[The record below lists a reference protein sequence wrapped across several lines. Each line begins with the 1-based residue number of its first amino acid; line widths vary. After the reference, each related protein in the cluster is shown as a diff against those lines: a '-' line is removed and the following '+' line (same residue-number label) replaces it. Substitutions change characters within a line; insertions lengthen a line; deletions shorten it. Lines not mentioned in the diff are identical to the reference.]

1 MSSLTNNK
9 IKQDSSERD
18 YIIVIEPEP
27 LCINEAC
34 SCRGREEDRNKTC
47 KLWQAFRHHHLR
59 LPDPQKEQIY
69 VLEEYQD
76 ALELRRRV
84 GAHSPKEILSYVKTC
99 LDKFAG
105 PASERRG
112 YEEYE
117 IRILEEWA

>member
-1 MSSLTNNK
+1 MSSSNNNNK
-9 IKQDSSERD
+9 IKQDPSERD

-27 LCINEAC
+27 MCVNEAC
-34 SCRGREEDRNKTC
+34 FCCGREEDRKTC
-47 KLWQAFRHHHLR
+47 KLWTAFRNNHLR
-59 LPDPQKEQIY
+59 LPDPQKEPLYI
-69 VLEEYQD
+69 LESYND
-76 ALELRRRV
+76 GLELRRRV